1 MGTVRLAFTSC
12 MDADMYPEQPVWEAI
27 AAQQPDALFL
37 LGDQIYMDW
46 NLTPKWKR
54 IFVSEAD
61 GPKKFATEMHRRY
74 ALQWGVSGFRKL
86 VAQVVRDKGA
96 ERILVAWD
104 EHDMAWN
111 NACGEALDGG
121 GIDPESDRKHGVPK
135 RARDI
140 ARLLFDQFV
149 GVLRAGNA
157 SAPYPEITPD
167 ALVPVPPSAQ
177 RGVQQELSI
186 DGIDTLLLDE
196 RFYRTA
202 RDHPHARLLGPGQL
216 AWLKQKAAHGH
227 GLLVVAGSSPL
238 SHRYALSNQAWDDD
252 ELPYPDYRSFVNAV
266 ARPVLYVGGDVHRN
280 AYSGLLPH
288 TGIVQVLAS
297 GAARGDKWKAVPG
310 SFVLADIDPG
320 QRSVALKRHVFEA
333 VEGTD
338 VVHFDADGWRATEGG
353 MDAAPEALPAD
364 PLPLFTL
371 LLRRHHPDVPVNCT
385 RAALDQVFRDRLP
398 KPLAAEAL
406 ELRSPGGS
414 VGLRLDNGGVALRT
428 LLSRAADQALQRH
441 CQSLVLFVHAFNKPM
456 SASIEQ
462 GLSLR
467 QRYPGCEPVL
477 FSWPSGDH
485 AGLINFQ
492 TARSNA
498 DDGAE
503 ALADVL
509 PMFTQAARDA
519 GLPAVLFMRSLGA
532 RMLLSPAV
540 AAATPGLQ
548 RVVLSAPAIA
558 EPGHA
563 AALDA
568 LACDAFVT
576 LNLDDGTL
584 KKAALFGRM
593 LGNQRPDQALGQ
605 RALYIDCTD
614 VDDAGINH
622 DYFLD
627 GGHGEHLQALHE
639 RLLYGAAVSLASPP
653 PGFADGGKQLLAG
666 A

>member
-1 MGTVRLAFTSC
+1 
-12 MDADMYPEQPVWEAI
+12 MDAVEHPEQPVWQAM
-27 AAQQPDALFL
+27 AAQRPDALFL

-61 GPKKFATEMHRRY
+61 GPLKFATEMHRRY
-74 ALQWGVSGFRKL
+74 ALQWGVSSFRDL

-111 NACGEALDGG
+111 NACGEALDDGG
-121 GIDPESDRKHGVPK
+121 SDPESDRKHGVPK

-149 GVLRAGNA
+149 GVLQAGDA
-157 SAPYPEITPD
+157 TAPYPPLPGNI
-167 ALVPVPPSAQ
+167 LVPPSAE

-202 RDHPHARLLGPGQL
+202 RDHPNARLLGPGQL
-216 AWLKQKAAHGH
+216 DWLKQKASQAN

-266 ARPVLYVGGDVHRN
+266 ARPVLYVGGDIHRN

-297 GAARGDKWKAVPG
+297 GAARGDAWKAVPG
-310 SFVLADIDPG
+310 AFVVAEIDAG
-320 QRSVALKRHVFEA
+320 QRRCTLTRHVFEA

-338 VVHFDADGWRATEGG
+338 VVHFDAEGWLAPQGG
-353 MDAAPEALPAD
+353 LDAAPEELPAD
-364 PLPLFTL
+364 PQPLFTL
-371 LLRRHHPDVPVNCT
+371 LLRRHDPDVPANCT
-385 RAALDQVFRDRLP
+385 RAALDEVFRDRLP
-398 KPLAAEAL
+398 KPLAVEAL
-406 ELRSPGGS
+406 DVRSQGAS
-414 VGLRLDNGGVALRT
+414 VGLRLDNGDASLRALLR
-428 LLSRAADQALQRH
+428 RAADQAVQRQ
-441 CQSLVLFVHAFNKPM
+441 CRSLVLFVHAFNKPM
-456 SASIEQ
+456 SASVEQ
-462 GLSLR
+462 GLALR
-467 QRYPGCEPVL
+467 RRYPGCEPVL

-503 ALADVL
+503 ALAAVL
-509 PMFTQAARDA
+509 PLFIQAARDA
-519 GLPAVLFMRSLGA
+519 GLPGVLFMRSLGA

-563 AALDA
+563 ASLDA

-593 LGNQRPDQALGQ
+593 LGNHRPDKALGQ

-639 RLLYGAAVSLASPP
+639 RLLYGAAVSVANPP
-653 PGFADGGKQLLAG
+653 PGFAEGGQQLLAG